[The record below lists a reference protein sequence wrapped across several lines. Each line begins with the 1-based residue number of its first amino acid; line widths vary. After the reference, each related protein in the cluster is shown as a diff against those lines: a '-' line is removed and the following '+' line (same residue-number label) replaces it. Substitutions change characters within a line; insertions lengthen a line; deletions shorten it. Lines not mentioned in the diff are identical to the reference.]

1 MKKNTFV
8 NLRNSRQSE
17 MRLQFEMESP
27 AIMELE
33 RLYIEAI
40 DHSQLL
46 QVSPLEQNNCE
57 AQS

>member
-1 MKKNTFV
+1 
-8 NLRNSRQSE
+8 